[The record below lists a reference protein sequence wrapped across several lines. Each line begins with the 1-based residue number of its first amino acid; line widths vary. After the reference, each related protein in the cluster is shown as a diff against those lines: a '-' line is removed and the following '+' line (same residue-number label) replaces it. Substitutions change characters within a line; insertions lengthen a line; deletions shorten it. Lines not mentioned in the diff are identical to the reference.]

1 MNNQEQQQMLADII
15 KKAEAG
21 EHTKFEY
28 IRSWK
33 EYKQRKMNYYALKM
47 LRNSLKHSTK
57 SLLKR
62 YCKAV
67 EKGEADVTTLLV
79 REKLLA
85 TKAFYEREFYMV
97 QDMIYEYEAYS
108 MDWDLYALIDQF
120 LLHKIRPIS
129 ECWDRRDME
138 DGF

>member
-1 MNNQEQQQMLADII
+1 MSKLDEQQMLADIV
-15 KKAEAG
+15 KRADAG

-33 EYKQRKMNYYALKM
+33 EYKQRRMSRTALNM
-47 LRNSLKHSTK
+47 LLESLEHSTR

-67 EKGEADVTTLLV
+67 KKGEADVITLLV

-85 TKAFYEREFYMV
+85 TKSFYERELTMIT
-97 QDMIYEYEAYS
+97 DMIYEYEAYL
-108 MDWDLYALIDQF
+108 MDCNVIGQF
-120 LLHKIRPIS
+120 LFYEIRPIS
-129 ECWDRRDME
+129 ECWDRRDM
-138 DGF
+138 DNGF